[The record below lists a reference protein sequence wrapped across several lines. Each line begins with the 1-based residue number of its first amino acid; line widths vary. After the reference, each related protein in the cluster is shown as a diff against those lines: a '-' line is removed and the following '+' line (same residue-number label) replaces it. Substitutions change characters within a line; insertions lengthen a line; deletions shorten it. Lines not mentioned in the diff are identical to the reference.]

1 MKRIIA
7 VVALAAAL
15 LPGLASAQTKKPVWP
30 EMKAFHS
37 FMSSSFHPAEEGNIA
52 PLKAKADRLFI
63 TAMQWE
69 ASAVPSSFKL
79 EETKVQLKKLVK
91 QCADLK
97 KAVAA
102 KSVEDKKLVQMITE
116 AHDTFHTI
124 VGECRKAE
132 E

>member
-1 MKRIIA
+1 MKRIFASALIA
-7 VVALAAAL
+7 LAL
-15 LPGLASAQTKKPVWP
+15 LPAVSNAQAKKPVWP
-30 EMKAFHS
+30 EMKTFHS
-37 FMSSSFHPAEEGNIA
+37 FMSSSFHPAEEGNVA
-52 PLKAKADRLFI
+52 PLKAKADSLYI

-69 ASAVPSSFKL
+69 ASAIPASFKP

-91 QCADLK
+91 QCATLK
-97 KAVAA
+97 KAVSS
-102 KSVEDKKLVQMITE
+102 KSIDDKQLIAMISE